1 MKISHPIRH
10 RVANTGRALAC
21 GLTLIGTLNAPRMAR
36 AQTPQSALNLDAK
49 VVLPTQF
56 SAAQFYDAL
65 AKATGARIVAP
76 IPNAKRLAEMN
87 LALGGRE
94 LSAKEVARQFNDIAE
109 IGLSNSTGGN
119 LVTARIPD
127 ETLYP
132 TREVDKTSKPF
143 LDLLLSLSREQIDK
157 MYLSGTLT
165 PDDLTAPQRSLYVT
179 ARRTGISDNFPFAQN
194 DKPLSDE
201 QILAQPLRFRFA
213 LQAQMNFLD
222 DEALPTVPLFD
233 YGTGLVWDALVPM
246 DTKTLRGAAD
256 NQIATA
262 VGATQV
268 GAAQL
273 AVDKAAPLEFAQTQT
288 TTLGKALDMVETA
301 TGQKL
306 TFDARFEPKRLSA
319 RPVVI
324 SAGYYSPDE
333 LLQALAASV
342 GLQRQWHNNRA
353 VLELRA
359 PQKPISQLPPQV
371 ETAQQKLRRLS
382 PDSTTA
388 WPFFGSRFS
397 KKYAGLEE
405 LTDGERFFIRA
416 HLLNENT
423 EGYDKIDLSKGRVRF
438 SDTLYF
444 IGQSGGP
451 NTPFVT
457 SIIQIY

>member
-1 MKISHPIRH
+1 MKTSHPIRH

-21 GLTLIGTLNAPRMAR
+21 GLTLIGTLNAPRMAC

-49 VVLPTQF
+49 VVLPAQF
-56 SAAQFYDAL
+56 SVAQFYDAL
-65 AKATGARIVAP
+65 ARATGARIVAP
-76 IPNAKRLAEMN
+76 IPNSKRLAEMN

-94 LSAKEVARQFNDIAE
+94 LSAKEIARQFNDIAE
-109 IGLSNSTGGN
+109 IGLSTSTGGGN

-132 TREVDKTSKPF
+132 TPAVDKTNQPF

-157 MYLSGTLT
+157 MYLNGTLT
-165 PDDLTAPQRSLYVT
+165 PDDLTAPQRSLYLT
-179 ARRTGISDNFPFAQN
+179 ARRTGSGNFPVTRD

-213 LQAQMNFLD
+213 LQATMNFVD

-246 DTKTLRGAAD
+246 DTKTPRFAAD
-256 NQIATA
+256 NQVATA
-262 VGATQV
+262 V

-273 AVDKAAPLEFAQTQT
+273 AVNKKAAPLEWTQTQT
-288 TTLGKALDMVETA
+288 TPLGKSLDIIEAA

-306 TFDARFEPKRLSA
+306 TFDARFEPKRLRA

-324 SAGYYSPDE
+324 SAGHYSPDE
-333 LLQALAASV
+333 LLEALAASV
-342 GLQRQWHNNRA
+342 GLQCQWGNNSA

-359 PQKPISQLPPQV
+359 PQKPISQLPLQV

-382 PDSTTA
+382 PVWTTA
-388 WPFFGSRFS
+388 WPFFSSRFS
-397 KKYAGLEE
+397 KKYARLEE
-405 LTDGERFFIRA
+405 LTNAESFFIRSR
-416 HLLNENT
+416 LLNENT

-444 IGQSGGP
+444 IGRSGGP
-451 NTPFVT
+451 NTPFIT
-457 SIIQIY
+457 SSIQIY